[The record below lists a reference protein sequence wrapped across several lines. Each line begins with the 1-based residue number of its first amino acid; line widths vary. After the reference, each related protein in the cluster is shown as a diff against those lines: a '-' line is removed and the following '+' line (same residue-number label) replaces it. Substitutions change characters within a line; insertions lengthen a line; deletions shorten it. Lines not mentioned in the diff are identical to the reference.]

1 MNPKLQVILNQNR
14 SKTGVAMLTM
24 PDGASHHFA
33 CLAKSDNA
41 AAAAA
46 GNPTRNP
53 LLPFGDI
60 PTGTYTGEVTVAAN
74 QSVKTD
80 VRSYGAHARI
90 LLLAVAGAALEACT
104 GKKPRWG
111 LMIHGG
117 ALGTK
122 GVLRPTHG
130 CIRLSEENMKTLLD
144 LIGDSTLDVV
154 VTEI

>member
-24 PDGASHHFA
+24 PDGSSHHFA

-41 AAAAA
+41 AAVAH

-53 LLPFGDI
+53 LLPFGDLPKGI
-60 PTGTYTGEVTVAAN
+60 YTGEVTAAAAG
-74 QSVKTD
+74 SDTAKRT
-80 VRSYGAHARI
+80 YGPHARI
-90 LLLAVAGAALEACT
+90 LLLAVSGDCLEACT
-104 GKKPRWG
+104 GKRPRWG

-117 ALGTK
+117 ALGAK

-130 CIRLSEENMKTLLD
+130 CLRLSDDNMKTLLD